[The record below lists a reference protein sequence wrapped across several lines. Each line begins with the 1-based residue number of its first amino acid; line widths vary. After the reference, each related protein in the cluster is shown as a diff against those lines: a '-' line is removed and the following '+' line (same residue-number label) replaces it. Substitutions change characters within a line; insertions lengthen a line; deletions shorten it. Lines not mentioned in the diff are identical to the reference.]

1 MHKRTQ
7 ITIETER
14 SLVVSQRRKRANL
27 WCNRCARTLPMLT
40 VEVAASVARVT
51 PLVIFRLAEAGRLHS
66 AVTPEGRLFIC
77 SNSLAFE
84 GPEECSLREPDINS
98 TIDFKH

>member
-1 MHKRTQ
+1 MQKRTE

-14 SLVVSQRRKRANL
+14 SVVVRRRQGARPSL

-40 VEVAASVARVT
+40 IDVAARVASTT

-84 GPEECSLREPDINS
+84 RPEECSLNEPDIN
-98 TIDFKH
+98 

>member
-1 MHKRTQ
+1 MQKRTD

-14 SLVVSQRRKRANL
+14 FLIVSQRHDRASL
-27 WCNRCARTLPMLT
+27 WCNRCASTLPMVN
-40 VEVAASVARVT
+40 VEVAARVAGT
-51 PLVIFRLAEAGRLHS
+51 IPLVIFRLAEAGRLHY

-84 GPEECSLREPDINS
+84 RPEDCSLKELDIN
-98 TIDFKH
+98 